1 MVQNKHFKARI
12 RGRMA
17 KTGESYTA
25 ARRQLLATST
35 AAPATAAGL
44 LPGYRPQATATQRDA
59 GLWARV
65 LAHAGVV
72 DPLTREP
79 FSEAMLAGLAGG
91 IGFMMFTFE
100 YQEVTTAT
108 VVTRFHPGPYV
119 GNLIARSGAA
129 IEQQTT
135 GSPAVARTRLESA
148 LDTGAAVVVRL
159 TPSRLTTGTVS
170 EYEESAD
177 FVVAGR
183 SEGGYLIDDGGG
195 RVEACGPAELAAA
208 RAGRKTDKHWQ
219 AHVAGTGTG
228 NTDEHETHVRSAIRD
243 TAEAL
248 LNTHGQGGIPERFSR
263 NFGING
269 IRTWADRLR
278 DTRTRKGWPA
288 MFADDQRRFLA
299 LAQIQGFLA
308 GDEWSGTGALR
319 PLYARF
325 LEEAAEIDGLAA
337 LREVAPL
344 YDALG
349 TGWDGLADMIDPGCP
364 AGDRA
369 AHFADLAATLESLAQ
384 DEESAAN
391 ALLRAAT

>member
-1 MVQNKHFKARI
+1 MVQNKRFKARI

-25 ARRQLLATST
+25 ARRQLLASST
-35 AAPATAAGL
+35 PAPAPAAGL

-59 GLWARV
+59 GLWSRV
-65 LAHAGVV
+65 LAHAGVA
-72 DPLTREP
+72 DPLTGEP

-159 TPSRLTTGTVS
+159 TPGRLTGTIS

-177 FVVAGR
+177 VVVAGR
-183 SEGGYLIDDGGG
+183 SEGTYLIDDGGG
-195 RVEACGPAELAAA
+195 RVEARGPAELAAA

-219 AHVAGTGTG
+219 AHVTGSGTQ
-228 NTDEHETHVRSAIRD
+228 NPDVHEAHVRSAIRD

-248 LNTHGQGGIPERFSR
+248 LSTHGQAGIPERFSR

-278 DTRTRKGWPA
+278 DIRTRKGWPA
-288 MFADDQRRFLA
+288 MFADDERRSQA
-299 LAQIQGFLA
+299 LTQIQGFLA
-308 GDEWSGTGALR
+308 GDEWSGPGALR

-325 LEEAAEIDGLAA
+325 LEEAAGIDGLAA
-337 LREVAPL
+337 LRDVAPL
-344 YDALG
+344 YEALG
-349 TGWDGLADMIDPGCP
+349 TRWDGLADMIDPGCP

-369 AHFADLAATLESLAQ
+369 AHFADLAATLEALAL
-384 DEESAAN
+384 DEETAAN